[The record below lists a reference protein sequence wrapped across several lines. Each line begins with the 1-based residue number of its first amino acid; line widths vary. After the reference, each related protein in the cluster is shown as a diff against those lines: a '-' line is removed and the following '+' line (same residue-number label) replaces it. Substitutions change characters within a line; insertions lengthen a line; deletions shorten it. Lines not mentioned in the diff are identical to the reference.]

1 MHPCWKRVTRHALLA
16 LSAWVLVTTLAACGG
31 SGGSTTSK
39 PTPAVTLQTYNG
51 TGYSMHYPSNWQKS
65 VVGDHVTFTALDGKD
80 VLAIFADPDLSGEP
94 DSSAVASQ
102 SISRFAGTLF
112 THAQAVTVPP
122 TFITGKVTWIQLSE
136 TGILTTADPGTQG
149 NLFLLVT
156 SYPPQTKNTV
166 TYQIEYYGSA
176 PTFGQANVSF
186 MQMLQSFSFTSS
198 AA

>member
-1 MHPCWKRVTRHALLA
+1 MLPRWKRVTRFASLA
-16 LSAWVLVTTLAACGG
+16 LSAWMLVMTLSACGG
-31 SGGSTTSK
+31 STASK
-39 PTPAVTLQTYNG
+39 PQPTLAVTLQTYNG
-51 TGYSMHYPSNWQKS
+51 TGFSMHYPSNWQKS
-65 VVGDHVTFTALDGKD
+65 VSGDHVTFTALDGKD
-80 VLAIFADPDLSGEP
+80 VLTIFADPDLSGEP

-102 SISRFAGTLF
+102 SISRFAGNLF

-136 TGILTTADPGTQG
+136 TGVLTTADPGAQG

-156 SYPPQTKNTV
+156 SYPPQSKNTV

-176 PTFGQANVSF
+176 STFGQANVSF